1 MRKIAFV
8 FPGQG
13 AQYIGMGQDFYEQS
27 AASREVFDL
36 AAQVTGIDI
45 PALCFE
51 ENENLNITEYT
62 QIAMLATEAAILA
75 AVRERGIRSQVNAGL
90 SLGEYGALV
99 ASEVL
104 SPEDAFRVVRRR
116 GILMQEAVP
125 TGGAMAAVIGMD
137 GERIAEICSRTE
149 GIVSVA
155 NYNCPGQIVITGEE
169 GAVALASEAMKEA
182 GARRIVSLNVSGPFH
197 SQMLQ
202 EAGEEL
208 AKVLADI
215 PIQEI
220 QTPYITNVTA
230 DYVKDKKEVK
240 GLLARQVSSSVKWQ
254 QSVERMLADGVDT
267 FVEIGPGRTLSGF
280 LRKIDRSAAGVQIE
294 KFADLDKAASMLLEE
309 E

>member
-1 MRKIAFV
+1 M
-8 FPGQG
+8 
-13 AQYIGMGQDFYEQS
+13 
-27 AASREVFDL
+27 
-36 AAQVTGIDI
+36 
-45 PALCFE
+45 
-51 ENENLNITEYT
+51 
-62 QIAMLATEAAILA
+62 
-75 AVRERGIRSQVNAGL
+75 
-90 SLGEYGALV
+90 
-99 ASEVL
+99 
-104 SPEDAFRVVRRR
+104 
-116 GILMQEAVP
+116 
-125 TGGAMAAVIGMD
+125 
-137 GERIAEICSRTE
+137 
-149 GIVSVA
+149 
-155 NYNCPGQIVITGEE
+155 
-169 GAVALASEAMKEA
+169 ALASEAMKEA

-202 EAGEEL
+202 GAGEEL

-215 PIQEI
+215 PVQEI